1 MLGEVCDHA
10 HVMIEPPPGVQ
21 PLSGE
26 SLHPRS
32 AVTSDNAR
40 LDARADGFWD
50 CPRQSAFFDV
60 RIFNPTAQSC
70 RNQSLPACYC
80 RHEREK
86 RRHYMY
92 EDRVI
97 QIEHGCFTPLV
108 FSTSGGM
115 GPSASIVFF
124 KRLAS
129 LLSMKRNAHYGS
141 VMSWIRCKISFALI
155 YSAILCLHGTR
166 SCPIPLSLDFDH
178 ALAVPNCPGCACLTV
193 VFNF

>member
-1 MLGEVCDHA
+1 
-10 HVMIEPPPGVQ
+10 MIEPPPGVQ

-40 LDARADGFWD
+40 LDVRADGFWD

-86 RRHYMY
+86 RRPALHVWGQSYSDWTWVFY
-92 EDRVI
+92 SLSFFHFWWNGALSIYSFLQETRLPPINEEECSLWLSHVLD
-97 QIEHGCFTPLV
+97 PLQDLLCPHL
-108 FSTSGGM
+108 FGYSLS
-115 GPSASIVFF
+115 PWH
-124 KRLAS
+124 S
-129 LLSMKRNAHYGS
+129 LLPYPS
-141 VMSWIRCKISFALI
+141 VTRFWSCTC
-155 YSAILCLHGTR
+155 SAELPWLPDCCI
-166 SCPIPLSLDFDH
+166 
-178 ALAVPNCPGCACLTV
+178 
-193 VFNF
+193 

>member
-1 MLGEVCDHA
+1 MTV
-10 HVMIEPPPGVQ
+10 EPSLQ

-26 SLHPRS
+26 SLHPRT
-32 AVTSDNAR
+32 AITSDNAR
-40 LDARADGFWD
+40 LDVRADGFWD

-70 RNQSLPACYC
+70 RNQSLPACYR
-80 RHEREK
+80 RHELEK
-86 RRHYMY
+86 RRHY

-115 GPSASIVFF
+115 GPSASIFF

-129 LLSMKRNAHYGS
+129 LLSTKRNAHYGS
-141 VMSWIRCKISFALI
+141 VMSWIRCKMPLSTQQSCVSVVPALI
-155 YSAILCLHGTR
+155 
-166 SCPIPLSLDFDH
+166 LSLCH
-178 ALAVPNCPGCACLTV
+178 LTSIMHSQSAASPQLPNCRNYHLYYHF
-193 VFNF
+193 VF